1 MGDGFHVASVR
12 AVEFEVTCPVCEHVW
27 PGPEM
32 HEDDDGAFAPDSS
45 EEFTTC
51 PECEALIQIPRLDI
65 RVVEEPKATGAAA

>member
-1 MGDGFHVASVR
+1 
-12 AVEFEVTCPVCEHVW
+12 
-27 PGPEM
+27 M